1 MNNKII
7 EVLDYLGEKIGIV
20 VDWTAE
26 NIYPQVLNIMARYR
40 AYEMICDAIWMLL
53 GIGFY
58 FGVYFII
65 KKSVLPARKRCE
77 EEMEDNFWFE
87 SGYCAPDISI
97 GGIIITAISIL
108 LAIILS
114 VAFIYCLQDLI
125 KWAVI
130 PEMQFYEVIK
140 RVV

>member
-53 GIGFY
+53 GIGFC

-77 EEMEDNFWFE
+77 EEKVDNLWFE
-87 SGYCAPDISI
+87 YYYSGPDASMGGSI
-97 GGIIITAISIL
+97 IVVILIT

-114 VAFIYCLQDLI
+114 VTFIYCLQDLI

-130 PEMQFYEVIK
+130 PEVQFYEIIK
-140 RVV
+140 EIM